1 MQQRSTGQ
9 LSCLTITPS
18 TLCPIPP
25 TSLSSVTSF
34 IAKIVEL
41 IREKTNKNLTGVIGE
56 HAEVV
61 EFQHG
66 IGGVQGVDIVW
77 HIHVHDGLTKLHYYL
92 TTARE
97 EAETAPLS
105 ITAKVSSAE
114 RDTPVLPMTNHYPA
128 LPAVP
133 SPCQDRR
140 DEAKPSGAVP
150 SLPGVHLAL
159 PLLIR

>member
-1 MQQRSTGQ
+1 M
-9 LSCLTITPS
+9 
-18 TLCPIPP
+18 
-25 TSLSSVTSF
+25 
-34 IAKIVEL
+34 EL
-41 IREKTNKNLTGVIGE
+41 IGEETNKNLTGVIGE

-66 IGGVQGVDIVW
+66 IRGVQGVNIIW

-97 EAETAPLS
+97 AAETALLS
-105 ITAKVSSAE
+105 ITAKVSSAK
-114 RDTPVLPMTNHYPA
+114 RDTPVLAMTNHYPA

-140 DEAKPSGAVP
+140 DEADPSGAVP

-159 PLLIR
+159 SLLIR

>member
-1 MQQRSTGQ
+1 M
-9 LSCLTITPS
+9 
-18 TLCPIPP
+18 
-25 TSLSSVTSF
+25 
-34 IAKIVEL
+34 EL
-41 IREKTNKNLTGVIGE
+41 IQEKTNKNLTGVTGE

-66 IGGVQGVDIVW
+66 IRGVQGVDIIW
-77 HIHVHDGLTKLHYYL
+77 HIHVHDGLTKLHYDL

-97 EAETAPLS
+97 VAETAPLS
-105 ITAKVSSAE
+105 ITAKVSSAK
-114 RDTPVLPMTNHYPA
+114 RDTPVPAMTNHYPA

-140 DEAKPSGAVP
+140 DEAKPSGTVS

-159 PLLIR
+159 WLLIR

>member
-1 MQQRSTGQ
+1 MQQRLTDQ
-9 LSCLTITPS
+9 LLNYHPFHPFPHTSHQLF
-18 TLCPIPP
+18 LCDQ
-25 TSLSSVTSF
+25 LYN
-34 IAKIVEL
+34 KIVEL
-41 IREKTNKNLTGVIGE
+41 VQEKTNKNLTGVIGE

-66 IGGVQGVDIVW
+66 VRGVQGVDIIW

-92 TTARE
+92 TAARE

-114 RDTPVLPMTNHYPA
+114 RDTPVLAMTNHYPA

-159 PLLIR
+159 SGS